1 MKTNKTFWTWSAIG
15 VSVLLLGYL
24 ILTQSSPDQGPLPLF
39 RDVKAVSDPGLS
51 EDLIEAQSYLLEWR
65 SLKFNQGQLDDL
77 YRNIR
82 KEKTLVLTIHAL
94 AKPQLDYTY
103 GATLKSTSEGKY
115 DESIQ
120 KLAEKLKGH
129 RAPVYLR
136 WCEAMEVHSERY
148 PWQLKYHKL
157 YTDAYRHF
165 VATARAVNPDLKFIW
180 GPAGYPGL
188 EEYWPGNDVVDLISL
203 DIGHISEKD
212 SDAYPPYVSVEEELY
227 RKVHRLRFFE
237 QPVAVFA
244 FEDTPLQEV
253 QDALKTSLLTQKELK
268 GIPLNAE
275 RNSYSGEAFRIG
287 VYDPKDRLTTLNG
300 VTVEHLFVN
309 WADLENGPFKSDLQA
324 VLKRG
329 HEVIVTAEPFK
340 DKEANHDRAV
350 LSKMQNGDY
359 DQYIQ
364 QLYDI
369 LSETDQTIYLR
380 FAHEMEIPIERYP
393 WQSQDPIDYLQAY
406 RYFMNF
412 PAELPTNIKR
422 VWGPAGDRG
431 SMEFYPGDDVVDFVS
446 VAIYGLPDKHITDHK
461 KQERFSQIFDRKQHR
476 VALSGKPLFI
486 TEFGV
491 KGPEDFQAY
500 WIKEAADVLASAHNE
515 IYGACYFNLYDNPDV
530 WGEGMPAPDWSVEP
544 ETFRDFI
551 LQVKRQIE

>member
-24 ILTQSSPDQGPLPLF
+24 ILTQFSSDQGPLPLV
-39 RDVKAVSDPGLS
+39 RDIKAVSDH
-51 EDLIEAQSYLLEWR
+51 DLEEELVRAQSYFLEWR
-65 SLKFNQGQLDDL
+65 RLKYSQGEMEDF
-77 YRNIR
+77 YRNIS
-82 KEKTLVLTIHAL
+82 KEEPLVLTVRAYG
-94 AKPQLDYTY
+94 KPNLDQSY
-103 GATLKSTSEGKY
+103 GAVLNSTSQGKY
-115 DESIQ
+115 DDAIR
-120 KLAEKLKGH
+120 KLAEKLKEH
-129 RAPVYLR
+129 HAPVYLR

-237 QPVAVFA
+237 RPVAVFA
-244 FEDTPLQEV
+244 FEDTPNQAV
-253 QDALKTSLLTQKELK
+253 KDALEIALSSQKELAH
-268 GIPLNAE
+268 IPI
-275 RNSYSGEAFRIG
+275 NSVAPPLASDAFRIG
-287 VYDPKDRLTTLNG
+287 VYDPENLLNDLSG
-300 VTVEHLFVN
+300 VNTEHFFVN
-309 WADLENGPFKSDLQA
+309 WSDLENGPFRTDFKAALG
-324 VLKRG
+324 RG
-329 HEVIVTAEPFK
+329 HEVIVSVEPFK
-340 DKEANHDRAV
+340 DPNFGHDKAV
-350 LSKMQNGDY
+350 LSNTQNGDY

-393 WQSQDPIDYLQAY
+393 WQSQDPKDYISAY

-412 PAELPTNIKR
+412 PETSPTNIKR
-422 VWGPAGDRG
+422 V
-431 SMEFYPGDDVVDFVS
+431 
-446 VAIYGLPDKHITDHK
+446 
-461 KQERFSQIFDRKQHR
+461 
-476 VALSGKPLFI
+476 
-486 TEFGV
+486 
-491 KGPEDFQAY
+491 
-500 WIKEAADVLASAHNE
+500 
-515 IYGACYFNLYDNPDV
+515 
-530 WGEGMPAPDWSVEP
+530 
-544 ETFRDFI
+544 
-551 LQVKRQIE
+551 